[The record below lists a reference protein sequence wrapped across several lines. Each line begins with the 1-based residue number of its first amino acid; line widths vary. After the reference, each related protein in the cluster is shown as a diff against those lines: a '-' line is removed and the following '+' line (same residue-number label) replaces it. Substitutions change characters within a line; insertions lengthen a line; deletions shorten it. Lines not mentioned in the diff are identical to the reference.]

1 MLQHTVLLPAAW
13 YTDLPIETG
22 TSIRSLM
29 RLGLS
34 TADFFVRN
42 HIYAIMSYIAYM
54 RGFIVSDHSRISFY
68 KLILATQHG
77 SLQRFVG
84 ITWVGRSRN
93 SVQREGVMNLRP
105 LNAKTP

>member
-1 MLQHTVLLPAAW
+1 
-13 YTDLPIETG
+13 
-22 TSIRSLM
+22 M

-42 HIYAIMSYIAYM
+42 HIYAIMSYIAYIAYIAYM

>member
-1 MLQHTVLLPAAW
+1 
-13 YTDLPIETG
+13 
-22 TSIRSLM
+22 M